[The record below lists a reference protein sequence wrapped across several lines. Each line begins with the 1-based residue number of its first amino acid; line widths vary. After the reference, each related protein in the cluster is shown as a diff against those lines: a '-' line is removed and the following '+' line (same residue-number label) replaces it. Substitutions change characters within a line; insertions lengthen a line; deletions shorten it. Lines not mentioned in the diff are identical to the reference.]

1 MRAAP
6 AKVPR
11 ENKTDLWWKKLEA
24 TGGVVA
30 ADTRVVASSKA
41 VGTNLASHAEKGLEL
56 HIGVAVGASDGSAA
70 AEIVL
75 HERAHDAIFELMLE
89 VDDVMRKIEVLR
101 DAFGVVDIVE

>member
-1 MRAAP
+1 M
-6 AKVPR
+6 
-11 ENKTDLWWKKLEA
+11 
-24 TGGVVA
+24 
-30 ADTRVVASSKA
+30 ASSEA

-75 HERAHDAIFELMLE
+75 HERAHDAIFE